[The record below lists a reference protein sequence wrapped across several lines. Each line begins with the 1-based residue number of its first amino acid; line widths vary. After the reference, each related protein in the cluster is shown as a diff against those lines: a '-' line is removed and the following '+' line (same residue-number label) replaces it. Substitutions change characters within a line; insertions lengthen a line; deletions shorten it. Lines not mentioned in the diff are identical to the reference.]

1 MLDGKKLKEKLKAGQ
16 VVTSIMLRFPDP
28 SLAEMLAI
36 QGVELVVIDN
46 EHYAFDAQNMQN
58 IIRAVHAA
66 GKLCMV
72 RLPNVEEAR
81 IAQVMDM
88 GSDGIQIPSVG
99 SYEEAME
106 LVQAVKFA
114 PEGKRGFCPITRAAS
129 YGNGMTPEEFAR
141 WSNENSFV
149 VPQIETKE
157 GVEDIDRILAI
168 PQTDWVPIGPS
179 DLTASYGCP
188 GKYDDPRVV
197 NAIKTVREKALA
209 VRKIGWEMYHTPE
222 TMAQAKKDGT
232 YFLSLGSDQ
241 QILMNGLKQLVGA
254 VRDWQAQQ
262 EQKAD

>member
-1 MLDGKKLKEKLKAGQ
+1 MIGRTNIRQRLRNND
-16 VVTSIMLRFPDP
+16 VVISAMLRFPSP
-28 SLAEMLAI
+28 AAMEIMALA
-36 QGVELVVIDN
+36 GVDLVIIDN
-46 EHYAFDAQNMQN
+46 EHYPFDEETM
-58 IIRAVHAA
+58 IDLVRAAD
-66 GKLCMV
+66 V
-72 RLPNVEEAR
+72 RGMACAVRVPNAEPTR
-81 IAQVMDM
+81 IAQIMDY
-88 GSDGIQIPSVG
+88 GVDGILVPSVD
-99 SYEEAME
+99 SYEEAMQ
-106 LVQAVKFA
+106 LVNAVKYA
-114 PEGKRGFCPITRAAS
+114 PVGERGFCPITRAAS

-141 WSNENSFV
+141 RSNENSFV

-157 GVEDIDRILAI
+157 GVEDVDRILAI

>member
-36 QGVELVVIDN
+36 QGVELLVIDN
-46 EHYAFDAQNMQN
+46 EHSGFHAENMPN
-58 IIRAVHAA
+58 IIRAVHSA

-141 WSNENSFV
+141 RSNENSFV

-168 PQTDWVPIGPS
+168 DRKS
-179 DLTASYGCP
+179 
-188 GKYDDPRVV
+188 VV
-197 NAIKTVREKALA
+197 
-209 VRKIGWEMYHTPE
+209 
-222 TMAQAKKDGT
+222 
-232 YFLSLGSDQ
+232 
-241 QILMNGLKQLVGA
+241 
-254 VRDWQAQQ
+254 
-262 EQKAD
+262 